1 MVEHSR
7 RQALVGLAASPVLL
21 SESACALPVSADQS
35 IDPRKY
41 GAKCDGIADDSDA
54 IQRSIRE
61 CLSSNPPTPLIVPGP
76 CLIKRSINLDR
87 EVDKS
92 SQYFRI
98 FGLGPAAGFV
108 TDRPIAIF
116 DSAISV
122 EQDPR
127 SAGFWFSNITFQ
139 GRHPEA
145 TVATGKLL
153 RVTFSHCEF
162 SAIRCLKTTLY
173 AQEWAFFAC
182 YATRWS
188 GIFFSSAG
196 GYRVISSASKYQFG
210 GSGFYI
216 VDPTR
221 QKAGCVGCSFL
232 QDSYE
237 SNDGPFVTADQARA
251 LTVQSLYSEG
261 NNDCVLDFSLKG
273 PNRGIIVS
281 GCLFNARDI
290 NRAKENFAEIQWG
303 VTLSGTSISNVS
315 EGRLHGG
322 GQMKTGALI
331 SIGDTIINP

>member
-1 MVEHSR
+1 M
-7 RQALVGLAASPVLL
+7 GFAASSVLL
-21 SESACALPVSADQS
+21 SESACALPISAEQS

-41 GAKCDGIADDSDA
+41 GAKCDGTTDDSDA
-54 IQRSIRE
+54 MQRAIRE
-61 CLSSNPPTPLIVPGP
+61 CLASDPPIPLIVPGP
-76 CLIKRSINLDR
+76 CLVTRPINLDR

-92 SQYFRI
+92 SHYFRI
-98 FGLGPAAGFV
+98 FGLGPGAGFV
-108 TDRPIAIF
+108 TDRPITLF
-116 DSAISV
+116 DSALRV
-122 EQDPR
+122 AQDPR

-145 TVATGKLL
+145 TVASGKLL

-162 SAIRCLKTTLY
+162 SAIRCLETKLY

-182 YATRWS
+182 YATRW
-188 GIFFSSAG
+188 GGTFFSSAG
-196 GYRVISSASKYQFG
+196 GYRVISSGSKYQFG
-210 GSGFYI
+210 GAGFYI

-261 NNDCVLDFSLKG
+261 NNNCVLDFSLKG
-273 PNRGIIVS
+273 PNRGIIIS

-290 NRAKENFAEIQWG
+290 NRAKASFAEIRWG
-303 VTLSGTSISNVS
+303 VTVSGTSLSNVS
-315 EGRLHGG
+315 EGRLHGDE
-322 GQMKTGALI
+322 QLKSGALT
-331 SIGDTIINP
+331 SIGDTVINP